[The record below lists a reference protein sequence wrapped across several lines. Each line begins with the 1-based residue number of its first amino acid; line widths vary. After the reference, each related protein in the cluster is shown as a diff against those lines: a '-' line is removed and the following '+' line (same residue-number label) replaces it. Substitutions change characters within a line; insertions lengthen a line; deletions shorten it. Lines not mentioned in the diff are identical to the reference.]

1 MKSWSDELGPS
12 AGESQRVSP
21 LRAIP
26 QTACGPQAQQ
36 SLFSKLAVWGLPP
49 LEEVLKAGVPDVR
62 PKPFASQTGVV
73 SSLPGVVCGALCRP
87 LLGMCCGF
95 VLMCSMCN
103 HHSAVFEAFLLQK
116 YETVHM

>member
-1 MKSWSDELGPS
+1 MKSWCDELGPS
-12 AGESQRVSP
+12 AGESQWVSP

-49 LEEVLKAGVPDVR
+49 LEEVLKVGVPDVQ

-73 SSLPGVVCGALCRP
+73 SSLPGVVCGSTVLASPRDVLWLCSH
-87 LLGMCCGF
+87 
-95 VLMCSMCN
+95 VL
-103 HHSAVFEAFLLQK
+103 HV
-116 YETVHM
+116 